1 MNLWIRN
8 GRILDPSQ
16 NKDQVGDLY
25 ITDGKIA
32 AEPAKDARTVDAGG
46 KWVAPGLIDLHVHL
60 RDPGLTYKETIET
73 GSKAAAAGGFTTICA
88 MPNTKPV
95 TDTPQTVAYVYEQS
109 RKAPYTHVLPIGAVT
124 MGQQGTVLT
133 DQKALKEAGI
143 CALSEDGRSVADP
156 ELMRKAM
163 LQAKKIG
170 LPIFDH
176 CEDPVLAKQ
185 GDSRAAENVM
195 TLREIQ
201 LAEETGARLHICHVS
216 TKESAA
222 YVKEA
227 RDQGYAVTAEV
238 TPHHFALYLTDQ
250 TAGDPNC
257 KMNPPLREKEDVEAM
272 KEALRSGVITCIS
285 TDHAPHA
292 DYEKNL
298 PYAKAANGIVGLET
312 SLPVSLTTLVP
323 DVLSPLELICVMST
337 NPALV
342 LGNGKGTLRV
352 GAPADVVII
361 DAETEY
367 IVDKNTFYTKGRNCP
382 YDGWKVRGKALMT
395 ILDGKIVYENGRI
408 LS

>member
-16 NKDQVGDLY
+16 DMDRVSDLY
-25 ITDGKIA
+25 ITDGRIA
-32 AEPAKDARTVDAGG
+32 SQPASDARQIDARG

-95 TDTPQTVAYVYEQS
+95 TDTPQTVAYIYEQS
-109 RKAPYTHVLPIGAVT
+109 QKAPYTHVLPIGAVT
-124 MGQQGTVLT
+124 MGQQGKVLT
-133 DQKALKEAGI
+133 DARALKEAGV
-143 CALSEDGRSVADP
+143 CALSEDGRSVAD
-156 ELMRKAM
+156 EDLMRQAM
-163 LQAKKIG
+163 LKAKEAG
-170 LPIFDH
+170 LPIFYH
-176 CEDPVLAKQ
+176 CEDADLAKQ

-195 TLREIQ
+195 TLREIK
-201 LAEETGARLHICHVS
+201 LAEETGAVLHICHVS
-216 TKESAA
+216 TKESAG

-227 RDQGYAVTAEV
+227 REKGLAVTAEV
-238 TPHHFALYLTDQ
+238 TPHHFALYENDQ
-250 TAGDPNC
+250 TRDDHNC
-257 KMNPPLREKEDVEAM
+257 KMNPPLRRKEDVEAM
-272 KEALRSGVITCIS
+272 KEALRSKVITCIS

-292 DYEKNL
+292 DYEKQL

-323 DVLSPLELICVMST
+323 DVLSPLELIRVMST
-337 NPALV
+337 NPARILA
-342 LGNGKGTLRV
+342 NGKGTLAV

-361 DAETEY
+361 DADTEY
-367 IVDKNTFYTKGRNCP
+367 TIDKNTFFTKGRNCP
-382 YDGWKVRGKALMT
+382 YNGWKVRGKAIMT